1 MLLQDKVVPIIWV
14 QGRVVE
20 SGDLFPREQSCL
32 LWVRYSG
39 SPPASTSSTGEG
51 QRHWLCLHAQKEGRK
66 GGYVWGGLF
75 AVLYCGTSPTV
86 SWRYPP
92 APYLLVFIFPFKCTF
107 FFFFIIKDETSSW
120 KIMASLHMYRKMHSL
135 LQLHCTESGK
145 LNPSDIASVSRRIW
159 VYSSPFLFIFFFCR
173 VLQFWLLFSCILII
187 N

>member
-1 MLLQDKVVPIIWV
+1 MLQQDKRVPIIWV

-39 SPPASTSSTGEG
+39 SSTGEG
-51 QRHWLCLHAQKEGRK
+51 QRHWLCLHAQREGRREDTC
-66 GGYVWGGLF
+66 GVGLF
-75 AVLYCGTSPTV
+75 AVLWNKPHSLLTIPPPP
-86 SWRYPP
+86 PP
-92 APYLLVFIFPFKCTF
+92 APFGFYFPFQMYFLF
-107 FFFFIIKDETSSW
+107 FIIIKDETSSW
-120 KIMASLHMYRKMHSL
+120 KIMASLHMYRQMHSL

-159 VYSSPFLFIFFFCR
+159 VYSLFIYIFFFLQGGS
-173 VLQFWLLFSCILII
+173 VLALICMYF

>member
-66 GGYVWGGLF
+66 GGYVWGWSVCCSVLRNKPHGL
-75 AVLYCGTSPTV
+75 LTIPPSPLPFGF
-86 SWRYPP
+86 Y
-92 APYLLVFIFPFKCTF
+92 FPFQMYF